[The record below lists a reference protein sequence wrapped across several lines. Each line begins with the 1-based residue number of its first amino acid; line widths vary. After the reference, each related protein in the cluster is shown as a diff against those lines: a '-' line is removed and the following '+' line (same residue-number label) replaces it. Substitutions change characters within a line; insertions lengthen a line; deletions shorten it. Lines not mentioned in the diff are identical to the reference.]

1 MKKYAYATNGCELC
15 GLTVHAH
22 EQEILALVD
31 RNRFVYEALY
41 ICPACKSAA
50 NAVIE
55 RKAKKLNTETYVISI
70 SANGG
75 KNSGTVLT
83 QKLQHLLKDDLN
95 ALSVIGLCRSA
106 KARAL
111 LNRLQ
116 SRLRDLQIIQLGYYS
131 VGDRWSQTSEAV
143 FTARD
148 LDTGLKLSMLKK
160 ILSVPVCHGRMCYE
174 VAVVSAFFTEP
185 PISYP
190 NLPVPGDAV
199 AISLQLANL
208 INCHGVGV
216 IDVAMK
222 LQTKG
227 LSAFKSIEQCVHIF
241 ETLNFSMA
249 TAEAYAESYTAV
261 RKQLKL

>member
-1 MKKYAYATNGCELC
+1 MKKFAYAKNGCELC
-15 GLTVHAH
+15 GSTVHAH
-22 EQEILALVD
+22 EQEILTLVD
-31 RNRFVYEALY
+31 RNSFIYEALY

-50 NAVIE
+50 DTAIE
-55 RKAKKLNTETYVISI
+55 RKTKKLNTETYVISI
-70 SANGG
+70 SANGE
-75 KNSGTVLT
+75 KNPGTVLT

-95 ALSVIGLCRSA
+95 ALSAIGLCRSA

-116 SRLRDLQIIQLGYYS
+116 SRLCDLQTVQLGFYS
-131 VGDRWSQTSEAV
+131 VGDQWSQTSEAV
-143 FTARD
+143 FTARE
-148 LDTGLKLSMLKK
+148 LDTDMKLSMLKK

-174 VAVVSAFFTEP
+174 VAVVSAYFTEP

-190 NLPVPGDAV
+190 YLPVPGDAV

-222 LQTKG
+222 LQKKG
-227 LSAFKSIEQCVHIF
+227 LSAFKSIVHCVHIF
-241 ETLNFSMA
+241 EKLNFSMSK
-249 TAEAYAESYTAV
+249 AEEYAEGYSAV
-261 RKQLKL
+261 RKTLKL